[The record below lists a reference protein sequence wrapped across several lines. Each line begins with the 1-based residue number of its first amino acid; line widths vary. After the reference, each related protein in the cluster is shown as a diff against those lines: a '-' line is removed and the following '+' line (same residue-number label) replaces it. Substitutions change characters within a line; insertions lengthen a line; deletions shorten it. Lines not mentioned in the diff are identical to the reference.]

1 MKDDQ
6 ALFDLPQDVVGP
18 GLPNRITKAAGNI
31 ATAITGTLSAL
42 ASRSRSP
49 SLDVTDGWE
58 ESKLDVLFIAWN

>member
-6 ALFDLPQDVVGP
+6 VLFDLPQDVVGP

-49 SLDVTDGWE
+49 SLDITDG
-58 ESKLDVLFIAWN
+58 